1 MKVKAGI
8 EWAQD
13 HVKGLFLVLACSMF
27 DLETLLTFTVVRH
40 EKLVT

>member
-1 MKVKAGI
+1 VKAGI

-13 HVKGLFLVLACSMF
+13 HVEGLFLVLACSMS
-27 DLETLLTFTVVRH
+27 DLETLLIFTVVRH